1 MRRRLGGDVGTGKTA
16 RCRPRQSKQTARQ
29 SISPVMQ
36 KVQDRLPRHKPAV
49 HLNILTDIP
58 VSTGEK
64 LLSGQ
69 RGESAETLIAL
80 LRSSLGRDVLFALM
94 GDATPEWFVRYRKQ
108 LDVNAARRQL
118 AEAQRQIEALQAE
131 ASSDE

>member
-1 MRRRLGGDVGTGKTA
+1 VRVTSKTVIA
-16 RCRPRQSKQTARQ
+16 DPGNQVRQRGNRS
-29 SISPVMQ
+29 
-36 KVQDRLPRHKPAV
+36 RLPANKAAQ

-58 VSTGEK
+58 VSTCEK

-80 LRSSLGRDVLFALM
+80 LRSDLGRDVLFALM
-94 GDATPEWFVRYRKQ
+94 GDASPDWFTRYRKQ

-118 AEAQRQIEALQAE
+118 AESQRLIERLQQE
-131 ASSDE
+131 ASE